1 MIWGES
7 RQLVGV
13 FKGPPGKFLCNFK
26 TNKAAPYLLYLKQ
39 NLPTVKLTA
48 HATTLGTSSY
58 CLFLY

>member
-7 RQLVGV
+7 RQLVGM
-13 FKGPPGKFLCNFK
+13 FKCPPGKFLCNFK

-48 HATTLGTSSY
+48 HATTLITN
-58 CLFLY
+58 